1 LNIRGRSTIRLVA
14 AKDFA
19 LCKISTFPEVAMLRL
34 PRWMPLTVAI
44 AALSPMVAGADST
57 GMFAPDRVGH
67 WYLGGGAGG
76 YWEESNSQLRN
87 HSGQFGGFFS
97 GGYRA
102 APNIAIE
109 IDGLSSYQRFDT
121 PASVS
126 SSNGRSRL
134 SSSGVGGVV
143 KFILP
148 IDRVEV
154 YAGGGVGVYNTV
166 LRVKDNPFKTQ
177 EDDTDVGYQGLVGA
191 DYFVTRNFSV
201 GLEYRSLK
209 LDAKLNPTIPDK
221 IDAGGDFLFV
231 TFRGHF

>member
-1 LNIRGRSTIRLVA
+1 M
-14 AKDFA
+14 F
-19 LCKISTFPEVAMLRL
+19 RL
-34 PRWMPLTVAI
+34 PRWKSLTVAI
-44 AALSPMVAGADST
+44 TAFSPMVAGADST

-76 YWEESNSQLRN
+76 FWEESNAQLQN

-102 APNIAIE
+102 TPNIAIE

-121 PASVS
+121 PTSVS
-126 SSNGRSRL
+126 SSNGRARL
-134 SSSGVGGVV
+134 TSSGVGGVV

-148 IDRVEV
+148 LDRIEL

-166 LRVKDNPFKTQ
+166 LRVKDNPFKSE
-177 EDDTDVGYQGLVGA
+177 EDDTDVGYQGLIGA

-201 GLEYRSLK
+201 GLEYRRLK
-209 LDAKLNPTIPDK
+209 LDAKLDPTIAEK

>member
-1 LNIRGRSTIRLVA
+1 
-14 AKDFA
+14 
-19 LCKISTFPEVAMLRL
+19 MLRL
-34 PRWMPLTVAI
+34 PRWMSLIVAI
-44 AALSPMVAGADST
+44 TALSPMVAGADST

-76 YWEESNSQLRN
+76 FWEESNSQLQN

-102 APNIAIE
+102 TPNIALE

-121 PASVS
+121 PPSVS
-126 SSNGRSRL
+126 SSEGRSRL
-134 SSSGVGGVV
+134 TSSGAGGVV

-148 IDRVEV
+148 LDRIEL
-154 YAGGGVGVYNTV
+154 YAGGGVGVYRTV
-166 LRVKDNPFKTQ
+166 LQVKDNPFKSQ
-177 EDDTDVGYQGLVGA
+177 EDDTNVGYQGLVGA

-201 GLEYRSLK
+201 GLEYRRLK
-209 LDAKLNPTIPDK
+209 LDAKLNPTIADK

>member
-1 LNIRGRSTIRLVA
+1 
-14 AKDFA
+14 
-19 LCKISTFPEVAMLRL
+19 MLRL
-34 PRWMPLTVAI
+34 SRWMSLIVAI

-76 YWEESNSQLRN
+76 FWEESNSQLQN

-102 APNIAIE
+102 APNIALE

-134 SSSGVGGVV
+134 TSSGAGGVV

-148 IDRVEV
+148 LDRIEL
-154 YAGGGVGVYNTV
+154 YAGGGVGVYRTV
-166 LRVKDNPFKTQ
+166 LQVRDNPFKSQ
-177 EDDTDVGYQGLVGA
+177 EDDTNVGYQGLIGA

-201 GLEYRSLK
+201 GLEYRKFK
-209 LDAKLNPTIPDK
+209 LDAKLDQTIPGK
-221 IDAGGDFLFV
+221 IDAGGDFLFA